1 MIHYE
6 NNWIQLMEIY
16 REGIRRPVFHADS
29 KQFEKTQELVNH
41 FLPCLRNWLEAIVK
55 AANFMDEDAMG
66 VDLQDLLRV
75 QNHVILTRR
84 SLQQVGVMLCKF
96 QEGTDEM
103 RRLTSVGIVF
113 NFEELKVHD
122 DNKRPL
128 ENFHDV
134 FQEFIGLHPGVELPL
149 AREDEDDPQMSMN
162 LLEGLNEEAPS
173 ELRRQRL
180 LRLQS
185 ALRRRRNSS
194 GDPSPEVL
202 ELATTLLLPQLL
214 HSKALSFSPGYDSA
228 RSIRSV
234 GEAVQA
240 HLTILPNVA
249 LGEVEVL
256 LCDILADLCDVH
268 GHHVVPHL
276 WRLFRAYLEDPTN
289 WYSCL
294 LALALL
300 TRISSELSGR
310 LLHTDAALCVFDVLK
325 EVQMQLT
332 RQREEVLAATGRM
345 SRLHLPQVPQPGTVA
360 TPTSRTFG
368 MDWTSPSWSTVEEAK
383 VDKVDE
389 SFMDDHP
396 LSVPCEMPRCSSD
409 PPESASTP
417 TVGSVPRSMSFEV
430 MDLAAPLRWPMQ
442 AMQGHGISSIA
453 GSMDLPQ
460 LSSNGPSRP
469 SVPPLN
475 LDAAKLVAGDAPST
489 TQRLKTQSSRL
500 SRRLKMEAQRLTPNN
515 FCSNISGATSSNPND
530 VFAET
535 GRFTVTPFVGL
546 KGTLLQKPCSK
557 LLGPSVRPGD
567 ELAKMLG
574 ESALLADLGP
584 LLRMKQENA
593 VQEAVEK
600 RSVSSSVSA
609 SGSDAQ
615 QTTAS
620 LANRIASQESLLSA
634 FSGTPRD
641 AQVTARRHPPFRRI
655 RLHACLVL
663 EGLCQCIPCGSAAF
677 FEVPVSEI
685 FEMLQSSFSRAGAC
699 SFSLETDPPGHQVPS
714 QASNLQELLPAE
726 RLEKLQQLAAR
737 LCCSQRCVCGA
748 DNGRD
753 NDACSPCTC
762 VDDATAA
769 CLWQLLAEHA
779 RQVDIKVAK
788 CAPMPPVHAKE
799 EVHEASFLEQAPPSL
814 HAGSQLDEGFGKW
827 EWHQRLGLDMVLKML
842 ATSLTQML
850 SQLKGAQRAGTAGPD
865 VIMSLQHRLSATLRL
880 ASRYLRPTPAPRGT
894 RLVLAH
900 RVLSTPL
907 AALKTYLGCG
917 LADIDRGYNSGKPQS
932 HATLRLW
939 VTYLELV
946 GILLLG
952 VKSSGGAA
960 GQLGHLLL
968 VLLLDFPVPLHRKG
982 PPLSSRPANS
992 LQFKGLPST
1001 PSASPEQASSAASLP
1016 SLPSGFFALCAAP
1029 LRTSPPNPPMA
1040 PLQVSSIWECIPKIF
1055 ERVLNQKSDLGDSQ
1069 TNKCLL
1075 LAFVEALLD
1084 FARDLNKMK
1093 QVVGAAALSPS
1104 TVEAMLQ
1111 KLFEW
1116 LQFLFLPPSGLICR
1130 LASTVSMSSNLL
1142 HRVVKCE
1149 RALFSVP
1156 DVCNSIFARKYSVL
1170 EYYVRRHFLAFVAM
1184 YNHGQEDPSDEA
1196 ESNAA
1201 CRLHAETLLA
1211 MASIRMED
1219 NLPRRAFLQQSVLD
1233 FFVGEIELEHVTH
1246 QMHLNFMRRHNVTAV
1261 SQSLPLPFK
1270 QPPVEPKLPPA
1281 ALAEPKVEAK
1291 AKAGKARP
1299 VPALSLVGLPAS
1311 AQGCLALGAPPPEE
1325 VSRLDPAAEA
1335 PLIAPSAPVA
1345 PAPLL
1350 EPDSSDEDLEDPPM
1364 MQPQPMMLQPQ
1375 EPPLPPMVPPVP
1387 SVLSPLPVSKIKVP
1401 ALSFMGVRPSMQGCS
1416 GLGAPPPEEPGIQPE
1431 VESPFVPAVA
1441 SPISPEDEGPDSSDE
1456 ELQAELAELGSSSG
1470 HKAQTKPEDTDEQ
1483 DDEGEMQ
1490 QEPLHQ
1496 VEETPK
1502 LPRDDASTSRSREET
1517 KELDSSDEEFGS
1529 EEGQAV
1535 GMLRS
1540 SQSSSVPKLSL
1551 AGLRSSLQGS
1561 ALMGLPPPEEPGSEQ
1576 ITPSGSPLQEPTP
1589 LPQVNDQ
1596 FDALCSMGVIHQNVF
1611 YFEGRQRRRIYQDLE
1626 LHASVLT
1633 LILTLLLTPRGLL
1646 DPNYCDPYPSHKHR
1660 RNIPFLL
1667 SKHLNHSANR
1677 AVLPWVFQ
1685 QVDQIG
1691 RVGELRLLKLLVESA
1706 MHRWM
1711 YTNMRMI
1718 GAGQFGTVMQSGV
1731 TVGSGQL
1738 QVAIKHIP
1746 KQTNIQDRCVLV
1758 DVFTEISCLD
1768 TIRFEDHLCHIYDF
1782 GVEESCY
1789 WIVMK
1794 YYATTLKKWRAS
1806 LGTMKEHLSVLLAV
1820 FKQILKGVAVLH
1832 ENDIIHY
1839 DLKCDNV
1846 MVEVNKK
1853 PSASPA
1859 EGSSPNPDDGSD
1871 VPWVALGDF
1880 GESRIMEN
1888 AQELDMRN
1896 RGTEIIKG
1904 PEMLELDFVSRR
1916 DSKAHDRR
1924 KRVGTSK
1931 AADIWSLGC
1940 IFFELLTGRF
1950 LFEDYDIASHWACA
1964 TGKSGDVVNEENEKR
1979 LGHNGHLLEY
1989 LRFLLVR
1996 DADRRPTI
2004 QMASKKFES
2013 TMEALGS
2020 GPTMASQPTSGT
2032 ALARAGFNTPDS
2044 PRSIAPSLGSNS
2056 SAGARLRQSFPP
2068 DRPLTCAAV
2077 DEGES
2082 YFAQVLSNLCI
2093 LEVCDEDLL
2102 CGLGALKDRF
2112 GQLSWTHVVDFR
2124 CRGAAPL
2131 PLQDMARVLRLPWT
2145 STERPALEFL
2155 DLLPTVFDFLRHAA
2169 VLRGIVLFVDGYAKV
2184 SERNGSL
2191 KGRSMR
2197 HGGLAIGAVLALVAE
2212 SYHLDIYSA
2221 LSYVSSQLLV
2231 AALRP
2236 DVVRALAS
2244 WQEDLRYEAW
2254 ARCQNLVRVSCFC
2267 GACHW
2272 YVSQA
2277 LGQTGNCNSQNYSNQ
2292 GGFLS
2297 YMSWLRARYGKV
2309 QCKWLWLPK
2318 GTPVTDYN
2326 HAPFDDGIVSGPL
2339 EEQVE
2344 LMDQEVI
2351 PNSRCFRCKTCQ
2363 VMTHAEVVE
2372 ASEVRRV
2379 LVSYDLET
2387 QAADLDEIPTEA
2399 KEQSVTCP
2407 SSLRPPLRLSNVTLA
2422 EVLTPYPSIFF
2433 RLN

>member
-1 MIHYE
+1 MYLMGHLEFCAVLSICRERTVIHYE

-66 VDLQDLLRV
+66 VDLQDLL
-75 QNHVILTRR
+75 L
-84 SLQQVGVMLCKF
+84 GVMLCKF
-96 QEGTDEM
+96 QEGTDEV

-289 WYSCL
+289 CPPNQ
-294 LALALL
+294 ALALL

-345 SRLHLPQVPQPGTVA
+345 SRLHLPQVPQPGTVT

-417 TVGSVPRSMSFEV
+417 TVGSVPRSMSFDV

-460 LSSNGPSRP
+460 LSSHGPSRP

-584 LLRMKQENA
+584 LLRMKQE
-593 VQEAVEK
+593 AVEK
-600 RSVSSSVSA
+600 RSVSSS
-609 SGSDAQ
+609 
-615 QTTAS
+615 
-620 LANRIASQESLLSA
+620 ESLLSA

-699 SFSLETDPPGHQVPS
+699 SFSLETDPPGQQVPS

-799 EVHEASFLEQAPPSL
+799 EVHEASFLEQALPSR

-952 VKSSGGAA
+952 VKSSG
-960 GQLGHLLL
+960 H
-968 VLLLDFPVPLHRKG
+968 
-982 PPLSSRPANS
+982 NS
-992 LQFKGLPST
+992 LTRCHCDPLRSTVRWSCWTIRPSALGAVAGLP
-1001 PSASPEQASSAASLP
+1001 
-1016 SLPSGFFALCAAP
+1016 CAAAP
-1029 LRTSPPNPPMA
+1029 EGSSFVQPPRQLVAVQGPSEYTVRFTRAGFLCSVTSLTPEWFFCAVRGTFAYFTSESTNGSTAGARPGCRVFVVSYSST
-1040 PLQVSSIWECIPKIF
+1040 LHLKVSSIWECIPKIF

-1233 FFVGEIELEHVTH
+1233 FFVGEAEEISAGIQCCNSRDFSRAQIELEHVTH

-1281 ALAEPKVEAK
+1281 SEPKVPEAK

-1311 AQGCLALGAPPPEE
+1311 AQGC
-1325 VSRLDPAAEA
+1325 
-1335 PLIAPSAPVA
+1335 
-1345 PAPLL
+1345 
-1350 EPDSSDEDLEDPPM
+1350 
-1364 MQPQPMMLQPQ
+1364 
-1375 EPPLPPMVPPVP
+1375 
-1387 SVLSPLPVSKIKVP
+1387 
-1401 ALSFMGVRPSMQGCS
+1401 
-1416 GLGAPPPEEPGIQPE
+1416 
-1431 VESPFVPAVA
+1431 AV
-1441 SPISPEDEGPDSSDE
+1441 
-1456 ELQAELAELGSSSG
+1456 
-1470 HKAQTKPEDTDEQ
+1470 
-1483 DDEGEMQ
+1483 
-1490 QEPLHQ
+1490 
-1496 VEETPK
+1496 
-1502 LPRDDASTSRSREET
+1502 
-1517 KELDSSDEEFGS
+1517 
-1529 EEGQAV
+1529 
-1535 GMLRS
+1535 
-1540 SQSSSVPKLSL
+1540 
-1551 AGLRSSLQGS
+1551 
-1561 ALMGLPPPEEPGSEQ
+1561 
-1576 ITPSGSPLQEPTP
+1576 
-1589 LPQVNDQ
+1589 
-1596 FDALCSMGVIHQNVF
+1596 
-1611 YFEGRQRRRIYQDLE
+1611 
-1626 LHASVLT
+1626 
-1633 LILTLLLTPRGLL
+1633 
-1646 DPNYCDPYPSHKHR
+1646 
-1660 RNIPFLL
+1660 
-1667 SKHLNHSANR
+1667 
-1677 AVLPWVFQ
+1677 
-1685 QVDQIG
+1685 
-1691 RVGELRLLKLLVESA
+1691 
-1706 MHRWM
+1706 
-1711 YTNMRMI
+1711 
-1718 GAGQFGTVMQSGV
+1718 
-1731 TVGSGQL
+1731 
-1738 QVAIKHIP
+1738 
-1746 KQTNIQDRCVLV
+1746 
-1758 DVFTEISCLD
+1758 
-1768 TIRFEDHLCHIYDF
+1768 
-1782 GVEESCY
+1782 
-1789 WIVMK
+1789 
-1794 YYATTLKKWRAS
+1794 
-1806 LGTMKEHLSVLLAV
+1806 
-1820 FKQILKGVAVLH
+1820 
-1832 ENDIIHY
+1832 
-1839 DLKCDNV
+1839 
-1846 MVEVNKK
+1846 
-1853 PSASPA
+1853 
-1859 EGSSPNPDDGSD
+1859 
-1871 VPWVALGDF
+1871 
-1880 GESRIMEN
+1880 
-1888 AQELDMRN
+1888 
-1896 RGTEIIKG
+1896 
-1904 PEMLELDFVSRR
+1904 
-1916 DSKAHDRR
+1916 
-1924 KRVGTSK
+1924 
-1931 AADIWSLGC
+1931 
-1940 IFFELLTGRF
+1940 
-1950 LFEDYDIASHWACA
+1950 
-1964 TGKSGDVVNEENEKR
+1964 
-1979 LGHNGHLLEY
+1979 
-1989 LRFLLVR
+1989 
-1996 DADRRPTI
+1996 
-2004 QMASKKFES
+2004 
-2013 TMEALGS
+2013 
-2020 GPTMASQPTSGT
+2020 
-2032 ALARAGFNTPDS
+2032 
-2044 PRSIAPSLGSNS
+2044 
-2056 SAGARLRQSFPP
+2056 
-2068 DRPLTCAAV
+2068 
-2077 DEGES
+2077 
-2082 YFAQVLSNLCI
+2082 
-2093 LEVCDEDLL
+2093 
-2102 CGLGALKDRF
+2102 
-2112 GQLSWTHVVDFR
+2112 
-2124 CRGAAPL
+2124 
-2131 PLQDMARVLRLPWT
+2131 
-2145 STERPALEFL
+2145 
-2155 DLLPTVFDFLRHAA
+2155 
-2169 VLRGIVLFVDGYAKV
+2169 
-2184 SERNGSL
+2184 
-2191 KGRSMR
+2191 
-2197 HGGLAIGAVLALVAE
+2197 
-2212 SYHLDIYSA
+2212 
-2221 LSYVSSQLLV
+2221 QLL
-2231 AALRP
+2231 
-2236 DVVRALAS
+2236 
-2244 WQEDLRYEAW
+2244 
-2254 ARCQNLVRVSCFC
+2254 
-2267 GACHW
+2267 
-2272 YVSQA
+2272 
-2277 LGQTGNCNSQNYSNQ
+2277 
-2292 GGFLS
+2292 
-2297 YMSWLRARYGKV
+2297 
-2309 QCKWLWLPK
+2309 
-2318 GTPVTDYN
+2318 
-2326 HAPFDDGIVSGPL
+2326 
-2339 EEQVE
+2339 
-2344 LMDQEVI
+2344 
-2351 PNSRCFRCKTCQ
+2351 
-2363 VMTHAEVVE
+2363 
-2372 ASEVRRV
+2372 
-2379 LVSYDLET
+2379 
-2387 QAADLDEIPTEA
+2387 
-2399 KEQSVTCP
+2399 
-2407 SSLRPPLRLSNVTLA
+2407 LRLS
-2422 EVLTPYPSIFF
+2422 
-2433 RLN
+2433 